1 MAASKVVFAWENLG
15 PSHFD
20 RLLACAADPALEP
33 VGIELF
39 AASAVYDWG
48 KPDSAGL
55 RCLTLLP
62 RRTGWH
68 WAWLFIRLLKAV
80 RRERPDAVYLCHYN
94 ELGIFLT
101 ALCLRLSGVPVYAM
115 FDSKYD
121 DMPRKLAREKVKSL
135 MLLPYSGALAGSRRS
150 AEYLRF
156 LGLRKRPVVEGF
168 DCLDVARLK
177 ALVPAGESL
186 PTHAERDF
194 VVVARLIRE
203 KNLELVLRGF
213 ALWRQQA
220 CHSRRLRILGSGP
233 LEAPLK
239 ALAVSLDIADR
250 VDFEGTAKPEA
261 VARAMRGGLALLFP
275 SVQETF
281 GFVVIEALAQGL
293 PVLISPV
300 PGAVDGL
307 IDEGS
312 NGWVIDPHSP
322 ATLAEAMALLDRDE
336 AVWQAASAAALA
348 SAERGDVAHFV
359 AGVKALLQA
368 G

>member
-15 PSHFD
+15 PSHCD
-20 RLLACAADPALEP
+20 RLLACNADPGLEP
-33 VGIELF
+33 VAIELF
-39 AASAVYDWG
+39 AASTVYDWG
-48 KPDSAGL
+48 DSGCEGL
-55 RCLTLLP
+55 KRHTLLP
-62 RRTGWH
+62 RRTGRH
-68 WAWLFIRLLKAV
+68 WLSLFRALLKTI
-80 RRERPDAVYLCHYN
+80 RHERPDAVFLCHYN
-94 ELGIFLT
+94 ELGVFFC
-101 ALCLRLSGVPVYAM
+101 ALALRLGGVPVFAM

-121 DMPRKLAREKVKSL
+121 DMPRWLPKERLKSL

-150 AEYLRF
+150 VEYLRF
-156 LGLRKRPVVEGF
+156 LGLRKQPIVEGF
-168 DCLDVARLK
+168 DSLDIARLQ
-177 ALVPAGESL
+177 ALIPAGERS
-186 PTHAERDF
+186 PAHHERDF
-194 VVVARLIRE
+194 LVVARLIRE
-203 KNLELVLRGF
+203 KNLELVLHGY
-213 ALWRQQA
+213 ALWTQRA
-220 CHSRRLRILGSGP
+220 RHARRLRILGSGP
-233 LEAPLK
+233 LEASLK
-239 ALAVSLDIADR
+239 GLADGLGIADR
-250 VDFEGTAKPEA
+250 VDFEGSAGPEA

-307 IDEGS
+307 IDDGA

-322 ATLAEAMALLDRDE
+322 EALADAMALLDRDE

-348 SAERGDVAHFV
+348 SAERGDVVHFV